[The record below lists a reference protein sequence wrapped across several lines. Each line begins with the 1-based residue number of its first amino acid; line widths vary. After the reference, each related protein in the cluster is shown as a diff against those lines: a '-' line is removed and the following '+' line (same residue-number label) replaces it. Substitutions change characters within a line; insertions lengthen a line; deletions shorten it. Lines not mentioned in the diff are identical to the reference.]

1 VNERSLIVEAP
12 VIEGRPSRTAQHN
25 ALFRALEQA
34 QPVPLFADPF
44 ARRFLRGRYRLYGA
58 LPPRTLARFI
68 DRRWPGP
75 RAAVCVRTRYIDD
88 RVLEAQAA
96 GLDQLVILGAGFD
109 ARAHRLPGLE
119 RVRVFEV
126 DHPSTQATK
135 RAVVG
140 TPPAH
145 VRYVPADLARE
156 PLDRVL
162 ETAGVARGARTLVVW
177 EGVTNYLDAASV
189 DATLRATATLAT
201 GVVFTYV
208 ERALIDAPA
217 AYQGGPESLAY
228 VRGLG
233 EPFTFGFDPAEVPAY
248 LGARGLDLVEDLDL
262 ETVAARYYP
271 DARPPVS
278 AFYRV
283 VTARCRA

>member
-1 VNERSLIVEAP
+1 MEAP
-12 VIEGRPSRTAQHN
+12 VRDGRPSRTAQHN
-25 ALFRALEQA
+25 ALFRALEQGQDA
-34 QPVPLFADPF
+34 PLFADPF
-44 ARRFLRGRYRLYGA
+44 ARGFLRGRYRLYGA
-58 LPPRTLARFI
+58 LPARAVARFI

-88 RVLEAQAA
+88 RVAEALGA

-109 ARAHRLPGLE
+109 ARAHRLPGLAG
-119 RVRVFEV
+119 VRVLEV
-126 DHPSTQATK
+126 DHPSTQAMK

-140 TPPAH
+140 APPPH
-145 VRYVPADLARE
+145 VRYAAADLARE
-156 PLDRVL
+156 PLAEVL
-162 ETAGVARGARTLVVW
+162 AAAGVAAGGRTLVLW

-189 DATLRATATLAT
+189 DATLRTIARLAT
-201 GVVFTYV
+201 SVVFTYV
-208 ERALIDAPA
+208 ERALIDASA
-217 AYQGGPESLAY
+217 AFEGGSESLAY

-233 EPFTFGFDPAEVPAY
+233 EPFTFGLDPAEVPAY
-248 LGARGLDLVEDLDL
+248 LDARGIGLVEDVDL

-271 DARPPVS
+271 GARPPVS

>member
-1 VNERSLIVEAP
+1 LEAP

-25 ALFRALEQA
+25 ALFRALERGQDF
-34 QPVPLFADPF
+34 PLFADPF

-58 LPPRTLARFI
+58 LPPRALARFI

-88 RVLEAQAA
+88 RVAQAVA
-96 GLDQLVILGAGFD
+96 DGLDHLIILGAGLD
-109 ARAHRLPGLE
+109 ARAHRLPGLD
-119 RVRVFEV
+119 RVRVLEV
-126 DHPSTQATK
+126 DHPSTQALK

-145 VRYVPADLARE
+145 LRYAAADLARE
-156 PLDRVL
+156 PLAPVL
-162 ETAGVARGARTLVVW
+162 DAAGVARHARTLVLW

-189 DATLRATATLAT
+189 DATLRAIADLPAS
-201 GVVFTYV
+201 VVFTYV
-208 ERALIDAPA
+208 ERALLDASA
-217 AYQGGPESLAY
+217 AFAGGPQSLAY

-233 EPFTFGFDPAEVPAY
+233 EPFTFGLDPAEVPAY
-248 LGARGLDLVEDLDL
+248 LCARGLELVEDLDL

-271 DARPPVS
+271 GARPPVS

>member
-1 VNERSLIVEAP
+1 

-25 ALFRALEQA
+25 ALFRALEQG
-34 QPVPLFADPF
+34 QPAPLFADRF
-44 ARRFLRGRYRLYGA
+44 ARQFLRGRYRLYGA
-58 LPPRTLARFI
+58 LPRRALARYI

-88 RVLEAQAA
+88 RVAEALAV

-109 ARAHRLPGLE
+109 ARAHRLAGLE

-126 DHPSTQATK
+126 DHPSTQAMK

-140 TPPAH
+140 TPPGQ
-145 VRYVPADLARE
+145 VRYVAADLARE
-156 PLDRVL
+156 PLARVL
-162 ETAGVARGARTLVVW
+162 EAAGVAGDARTLVLW

-189 DATLRATATLAT
+189 DATLRTLAALASSI
-201 GVVFTYV
+201 VFTYV
-208 ERALIDAPA
+208 ERALIDASA
-217 AYQGGPESLAY
+217 AFAGGPESLAY

-233 EPFTFGFDPAEVPAY
+233 EPFTFGLDPAEVPAY
-248 LGARGLDLVEDLDL
+248 LRARGLDLVEDLDL
-262 ETVAARYYP
+262 ETVAARYYSG
-271 DARPPVS
+271 ARPPVS